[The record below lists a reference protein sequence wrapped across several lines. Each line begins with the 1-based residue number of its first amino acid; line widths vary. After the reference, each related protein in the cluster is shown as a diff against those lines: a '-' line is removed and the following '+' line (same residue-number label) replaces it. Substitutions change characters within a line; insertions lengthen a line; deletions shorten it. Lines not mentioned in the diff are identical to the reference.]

1 MTLIKEIEKDL
12 NKLETKH
19 GIIFFII
26 IMILTILITR
36 GLVLIKDPHPIL
48 LGFEFHHFDYGL
60 FLLILTNLSL
70 LFGKI
75 KYKPAIFLSA
85 VATALIIDDL
95 FFIRRNLNETNIYNS
110 TFSLAIAFSLFI
122 IILIFLVERYGNYK
136 VKKAKRKQ
144 SNETN

>member
-1 MTLIKEIEKDL
+1 MAIINDIEKDL
-12 NKLETKH
+12 NKFETRH
-19 GIIFFII
+19 GVIFFIV
-26 IMILTILITR
+26 IMILTILVIR

-85 VATALIIDDL
+85 FATGLIIDDL
-95 FFIRRNLNETNIYNS
+95 FFIRKNLNEANAYNS
-110 TFSLAIAFSLFI
+110 TFPLAIAFSLFI
-122 IILIFLVERYGNYK
+122 IILILLVERYGNYK
-136 VKKAKRKQ
+136 VKKYKK
-144 SNETN
+144 